1 MYLHSEVFCQK
12 KKKKEQVIDK
22 VKIESVAVAEI
33 VKTGLAESQG
43 CNDGNGRGFVQA
55 AKTEF

>member
-1 MYLHSEVFCQK
+1 MFCQ